1 MPESISQQAEQ
12 ALELLLDILARLLL
26 AFKEYRL
33 GSCGFVDVLLDC
45 LLKVAYEEPLTMLRR
60 DWLKLLDLPEAQLDR
75 LQRMYRRRKNRLY
88 LRPNG
93 MRSHHS
99 VRALRLL

>member
-1 MPESISQQAEQ
+1 M
-12 ALELLLDILARLLL
+12 DILARLLL

-45 LLKVAYEEPLTMLRR
+45 LLKVVYEEPLTMLRR
-60 DWLKLLDLPEAQLDR
+60 DWLRLMDLPEGKYDR
-75 LQRMYRRRKNRLY
+75 LQRMYKRRRNKLY
-88 LRPNG
+88 LRPNA
-93 MRSHHS
+93 MKSHHS